1 MAGYMFSREP
11 NTVALVETKY
21 RKIATQIPAPGTK
34 EIIARLEKTE
44 SRSMQGQFPIIWDK
58 AEDFNVYDIAGN
70 KWIDFTS
77 TIFVAN
83 IGHGNKRV
91 SVAIKEMLDKPLVST
106 YAYMSEVRA
115 KYLEKLIEFA
125 GPPFGKAFLLSA
137 GTEATEATLKLIRM
151 YGQKIGKKKP
161 GIVTL
166 NGNWHGRTMGAQ
178 MMSSNAEQK
187 AWIGY
192 DDPNI
197 HHIDFP
203 YPWLVHEEQGEEF
216 FNKQLESLKQR
227 GLNLETDIAGFML
240 ETFQGW
246 GALFYPKSFVKSIR
260 EFTQKNSILLA
271 FDEMQAGFARTGK
284 KFGFEHYEVTPDL
297 FACGKGMGGG
307 VSLSGVIGRS
317 EIMDLPEVGNM
328 SSTHSAN
335 PLACAAGL
343 AVLEEIELRNIVADT
358 ARKGVILERFLANL
372 KNKFPDMINNCYG
385 KGLIASIL
393 FKNFKDLSKSEL
405 ASRVSEKCMQKGLLV
420 VHTGRE
426 SIKLG
431 PPLTINDEAL
441 LEGLGVIFETVNYV
455 YLSALRK
462 SD

>member
-11 NTVALVETKY
+11 KTVELVETKY

-34 EIIARLEKTE
+34 EIIVRLEKTE

-58 AEDFNVYDIAGN
+58 AEDFSVYDIAGN

-91 SVAIKEMLDKPLVST
+91 SAAIKGVLDKPLVST

-115 KYLEKLIEFA
+115 KFLERLIEFA

-151 YGQKIGKKKP
+151 YGQKIGKKRP

-192 DDPNI
+192 EDPNI

-203 YPWLVHEEQGEEF
+203 YPWLVNEEQGEEF

-246 GALFYPKSFVKSIR
+246 GALFYPKSFVKALR
-260 EFTQKNSILLA
+260 KFTEKNSILLA

-284 KFGFEHYEVTPDL
+284 KFGFEHYEVSPDL

-335 PLACAAGL
+335 PLVCAAGL
-343 AVLEEIELRNIVADT
+343 AVLEEIESKNIVVET
-358 ARKGVILERFLANL
+358 ARKGDML
-372 KNKFPDMINNCYG
+372 KNSLKDLKTKFPEVINNFYG
-385 KGLIASIL
+385 EGLIASVIVNDL
-393 FKNFKDLSKSEL
+393 NNLSKSEL
-405 ASRVSEKCMQKGLLV
+405 ASQISEKCMQKGLLV

-431 PPLTINDEAL
+431 PPLTITDDAL
-441 LEGLGVIFETVNYV
+441 LEAMSVFEEVILEVI
-455 YLSALRK
+455 SHK
-462 SD
+462 

>member
-1 MAGYMFSREP
+1 
-11 NTVALVETKY
+11 
-21 RKIATQIPAPGTK
+21 
-34 EIIARLEKTE
+34 
-44 SRSMQGQFPIIWDK
+44 MQGQFPIIWDK
-58 AEDFNVYDIAGN
+58 AEDFSVYDIAGN

-91 SVAIKEMLDKPLVST
+91 SAAIKEVLDKPLVST

-115 KYLEKLIEFA
+115 KYLEKLIKFA

-151 YGQKIGKKKP
+151 YGQKIGKKRP

-178 MMSSNAEQK
+178 MMSSNTEQK

-192 DDPNI
+192 EDPNI

-203 YPWLVHEEQGEEF
+203 YPWLVSEEQGEEF
-216 FNKQLESLKQR
+216 FNKQLESLKQT

-246 GALFYPKSFVKSIR
+246 GALFYPKSFVKAIR
-260 EFTQKNSILLA
+260 KFTEENSVLLA

-284 KFGFEHYEVTPDL
+284 KFGFEHYEVSPDL

-307 VSLSGVIGRS
+307 VSLSGVIGKS

-335 PLACAAGL
+335 PLVCAAGL
-343 AVLEEIELRNIVADT
+343 AVLEEIESKNIVAET
-358 ARKGVILERFLANL
+358 ARKGEIL
-372 KNKFPDMINNCYG
+372 KNLLKDLKDKFPEVISNHYG
-385 KGLIASIL
+385 EGLIASVI
-393 FKNFKDLSKSEL
+393 FNDFNYISKNEL
-405 ASRVSEKCMQKGLLV
+405 ASQISEKCMQKGLLV

-431 PPLTINDEAL
+431 PPLTIEDEALIEAMSVFQEAL
-441 LEGLGVIFETVNYV
+441 LEVIGH
-455 YLSALRK
+455 K
-462 SD
+462 

>member
-11 NTVALVETKY
+11 KTVALVETKY
-21 RKIATQIPAPGTK
+21 RKIATQIPTPGTK

-58 AEDFNVYDIAGN
+58 AEDFSVYDIAGN

-91 SVAIKEMLDKPLVST
+91 SAAIKEVLDKPLVST

-151 YGQKIGKKKP
+151 YGQKIGKKRP

-192 DDPNI
+192 EDPNI

-203 YPWLVHEEQGEEF
+203 YPWLVSENQGEEF
-216 FNKQLESLKQR
+216 FNKQLDSLKQR

-246 GALFYPKSFVKSIR
+246 GALFYPKSFVKAVR
-260 EFTQKNSILLA
+260 KFTEENSILLA

-284 KFGFEHYEVTPDL
+284 KFGFEHYEVSPDL

-335 PLACAAGL
+335 PLVCAAGL
-343 AVLEEIELRNIVADT
+343 AVLEEIESKNIVAET
-358 ARKGVILERFLANL
+358 ARKGEIL
-372 KNKFPDMINNCYG
+372 KNSLKELRSKFPEVISNHYG
-385 KGLIASIL
+385 EGLIASVI
-393 FKNFKDLSKSEL
+393 FNDFNNISKNEL
-405 ASRVSEKCMQKGLLV
+405 ASQISEKCMQKGLLV

-431 PPLTINDEAL
+431 PPLTIEDEAL
-441 LEGLGVIFETVNYV
+441 LEAMSVFEEALLEVIGH
-455 YLSALRK
+455 K
-462 SD
+462 

>member
-1 MAGYMFSREP
+1 LTPVG
-11 NTVALVETKY
+11 K
-21 RKIATQIPAPGTK
+21 ATP
-34 EIIARLEKTE
+34 
-44 SRSMQGQFPIIWDK
+44 
-58 AEDFNVYDIAGN
+58 
-70 KWIDFTS
+70 
-77 TIFVAN
+77 
-83 IGHGNKRV
+83 
-91 SVAIKEMLDKPLVST
+91 IKEVLDKPLVST

-151 YGQKIGKKKP
+151 HGQKIGKKRP

-192 DDPNI
+192 EDPNI

-203 YPWLVHEEQGEEF
+203 YPWLVSEEQGEEF
-216 FNKQLESLKQR
+216 FNKQLDSLKQR

-246 GALFYPKSFVKSIR
+246 GALFYPKSFVKAIR
-260 EFTQKNSILLA
+260 KFTEKHLILLA

-284 KFGFEHYEVTPDL
+284 KFGFEHYEVSPDL

-307 VSLSGVIGRS
+307 FPISGVIS
-317 EIMDLPEVGNM
+317 NASIMDLPETGNM
-328 SSTHSAN
+328 SSTHSGN
-335 PLACAAGL
+335 PVMCAAGL
-343 AVLEEIELRNIVADT
+343 GVLDEIENKNLVEESE
-358 ARKGVILERFLANL
+358 RKGQILHSKLKEIESEFPKVISG
-372 KNKFPDMINNCYG
+372 IYG
-385 KGLIASIL
+385 EGLIASIL
-393 FKNFKDLSKSEL
+393 FHVKENKI
-405 ASRVSEKCMQKGLLV
+405 ASFQDVSIVAEKCMQKGLLV

-426 SIKLG
+426 SIKIG
-431 PPLTINDEAL
+431 PPLTIPDDALIEGIAIISESIQEVYND
-441 LEGLGVIFETVNYV
+441 
-455 YLSALRK
+455 
-462 SD
+462 

>member
-11 NTVALVETKY
+11 KTVALVETKY

-44 SRSMQGQFPIIWDK
+44 SRSMQGQLPIIWDK
-58 AEDFNVYDIAGN
+58 ADDFSVYDIAGN

-91 SVAIKEMLDKPLVST
+91 SQAIKEVLDRPLVST
-106 YAYMSEVRA
+106 YAYMSEIRA

-151 YGQKIGKKKP
+151 YGQKIGKKRP

-192 DDPNI
+192 EDPNI

-203 YPWLVHEEQGEEF
+203 YPWLVSEEQGEEF
-216 FNKQLESLKQR
+216 FNMQLESLKKR

-246 GALFYPKSFVKSIR
+246 GALFYPKSFVKAIR
-260 EFTQKNSILLA
+260 KFTEEKSILLA

-284 KFGFEHYEVTPDL
+284 KFGFEHYEVSPDL

-317 EIMDLPEVGNM
+317 EIMDLPDIGNM

-335 PLACAAGL
+335 PIVCAAGL
-343 AVLEEIELRNIVADT
+343 AVLEEIESKNLVLET
-358 ARKGVILERFLANL
+358 ARKGKILNIHLNNL
-372 KNKFPDMINNCYG
+372 KNKFPDLIQNYYG
-385 KGLIASIL
+385 KGLLASL
-393 FKNFKDLSKSEL
+393 VFKDFKGISKSEL
-405 ASRVSEKCMQKGLLV
+405 ASKVSENCLHKGLLV

-431 PPLTINDEAL
+431 PPLIIEDQALVEAIGVIEDSIND
-441 LEGLGVIFETVNYV
+441 VHY
-455 YLSALRK
+455 
-462 SD
+462 

>member
-1 MAGYMFSREP
+1 
-11 NTVALVETKY
+11 
-21 RKIATQIPAPGTK
+21 
-34 EIIARLEKTE
+34 
-44 SRSMQGQFPIIWDK
+44 
-58 AEDFNVYDIAGN
+58 
-70 KWIDFTS
+70 
-77 TIFVAN
+77 VAN

-91 SVAIKEMLDKPLVST
+91 SAAIKEVLDKPLVST
-106 YAYMSEVRA
+106 YAYMSGVRA

-151 YGQKIGKKKP
+151 HGQKIGKKRP

-192 DDPNI
+192 EDPNI

-203 YPWLVHEEQGEEF
+203 YPWLVSEEQGEEF
-216 FNKQLESLKQR
+216 FNKQLNSLKQR

-246 GALFYPKSFVKSIR
+246 GALFYPKSFVKAIR
-260 EFTQKNSILLA
+260 KFTEENSILLA

-284 KFGFEHYEVTPDL
+284 KFGFEHYEVSPDL

-335 PLACAAGL
+335 PLVCAAGL
-343 AVLEEIELRNIVADT
+343 AVLEEIESRNIVAET
-358 ARKGVILERFLANL
+358 ARKGKLL
-372 KNKFPDMINNCYG
+372 KNLLSDLLNKYPLILDNYYG
-385 KGLIASIL
+385 EGLIASLI
-393 FKNFKDLSKSEL
+393 FKDYSKHAKSEL
-405 ASRVSEKCMQKGLLV
+405 ASLVSEKCMQKGLLV

-431 PPLTINDEAL
+431 PPLIITDEAMMEAVQIIDESINEIIL
-441 LEGLGVIFETVNYV
+441 HG
-455 YLSALRK
+455 
-462 SD
+462 

>member
-1 MAGYMFSREP
+1 
-11 NTVALVETKY
+11 
-21 RKIATQIPAPGTK
+21 
-34 EIIARLEKTE
+34 
-44 SRSMQGQFPIIWDK
+44 
-58 AEDFNVYDIAGN
+58 
-70 KWIDFTS
+70 
-77 TIFVAN
+77 
-83 IGHGNKRV
+83 
-91 SVAIKEMLDKPLVST
+91 
-106 YAYMSEVRA
+106 
-115 KYLEKLIEFA
+115 
-125 GPPFGKAFLLSA
+125 
-137 GTEATEATLKLIRM
+137 LKLIRM
-151 YGQKIGKKKP
+151 YGQKIGKKRP

-192 DDPNI
+192 EDPNI

-203 YPWLVHEEQGEEF
+203 YPWQVNEEQGEEF
-216 FNKQLESLKQR
+216 FHKQLESLKQR

-246 GALFYPKSFVKSIR
+246 GALFYPKSFVKAVR
-260 EFTQKNSILLA
+260 KFTEEKSILLA

-284 KFGFEHYEVTPDL
+284 KFGFEHYEVSPDL

-335 PLACAAGL
+335 PLVCAAGL
-343 AVLEEIELRNIVADT
+343 AVLEEIESKNIVVET
-358 ARKGVILERFLANL
+358 ARKGDILKNSLKNL
-372 KNKFPDMINNCYG
+372 KTKFPEVINNFYG
-385 KGLIASIL
+385 EGLIASVIVHDL
-393 FKNFKDLSKSEL
+393 NNLSKSEL
-405 ASRVSEKCMQKGLLV
+405 ASRISEKCMQKGLLV

-431 PPLTINDEAL
+431 PPLTIKDDAL
-441 LEGLGVIFETVNYV
+441 LEAMGVFEEVILEV
-455 YLSALRK
+455 IGHK
-462 SD
+462 